1 MRHRGKSGIPGLCI
15 LLVSLLSAGCEQGG
29 MAELGTYIE
38 QIKSRPAGVIE
49 PLPEIAPVDSFV
61 FEPIGRR
68 DPFVMDRQT
77 TAAVNPDNGLAP
89 DPKRP
94 KEQLESYPL
103 TDLAMVGTLGQDETL
118 WALVRNKEGLIF
130 RAQVGNYLGLNNG
143 QIVEISP
150 DFIRLMEI
158 VADAPGEWRES
169 PQTIPL
175 RKP

>member
-1 MRHRGKSGIPGLCI
+1 MGHREKPGISGLCVV
-15 LLVSLLSAGCEQGG
+15 LASLLSVGCERGG
-29 MAELGTYIE
+29 MGELNAYIE
-38 QIKSRPAGVIE
+38 QVKARPAGGIE
-49 PLPEIAPVDSFV
+49 SLPEIAPVDSFI
-61 FEPIGRR
+61 FDPIGRR

-77 TAAVNPDNGLAP
+77 TAAEKPDNGLAP
-89 DPKRP
+89 DPNRP

-103 TDLAMVGTLGQDETL
+103 TDLAMVGTLGQGETL

-130 RAQVGNYLGLNNG
+130 RAQVGNYMGLNNG

-150 DFIRLMEI
+150 DSIRLMEI

>member
-1 MRHRGKSGIPGLCI
+1 MDYRDTLVIPGLWI
-15 LLVSLLSAGCEQGG
+15 VLASLLSAGCERGG
-29 MAELGTYIE
+29 KGELSAYIE
-38 QIKSRPAGVIE
+38 QIKSRPAGGIE
-49 PLPEIAPVDSFV
+49 SLPEIAPVDSFI
-61 FEPIGRR
+61 FEPTGRR
-68 DPFVMDRQT
+68 DPFIMDRQT
-77 TAAVNPDNGLAP
+77 TASVKPDNGLAP
-89 DPKRP
+89 DPNRP

-118 WALVRNKEGLIF
+118 WALVRNKDGLIF
-130 RAQVGNYLGLNNG
+130 RAQVGNYIGLNNG

-150 DFIRLMEI
+150 DSIRLMEI